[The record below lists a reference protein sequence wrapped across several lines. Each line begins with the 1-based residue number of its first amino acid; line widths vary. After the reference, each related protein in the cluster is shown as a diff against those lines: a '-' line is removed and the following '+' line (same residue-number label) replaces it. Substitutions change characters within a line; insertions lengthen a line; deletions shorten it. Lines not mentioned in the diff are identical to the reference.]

1 MSDGVGR
8 GPQVALAYGP
18 SVTLAE
24 ADGIVAAA
32 RAEAERVGWPM
43 VIAVVDAAGMLVALA
58 RMDQAQLG
66 SIEVARHK
74 AETAARFRRPTRAF
88 EAGIAAGGIGLR
100 ALSMDVSAIDGG
112 LPLVRDDKVIG
123 AIGVSGML
131 PTEDAQVALA
141 GAAALG

>member
-1 MSDGVGR
+1 
-8 GPQVALAYGP
+8 
-18 SVTLAE
+18 LAE

-32 RAEAERVGWPM
+32 RAEAERMGWPM

-100 ALSMDVSAIDGG
+100 ALSMDVSAVDGG